1 MTEPTDENLRWMKAR
16 LAETLARLAAP
27 AAQQRAYIEQLGSA
41 PCVDELALE
50 FDDMYIVKPLML
62 SRGALSTAETVPL
75 DAVDALLKAMSGRHQ
90 AVLWDLDALDKP
102 EWARVR
108 ELARSALSCL
118 EPYEPL

>member
-1 MTEPTDENLRWMKAR
+1 MTEPTDEDLRWKKTR
-16 LAETLARLAAP
+16 LAEALARLAAP
-27 AAQQRAYIEQLGSA
+27 AAEQRAYVRALGTA
-41 PCVDELALE
+41 PCIDELALE
-50 FDDMYIVKPLML
+50 FDDMYVVKPLML